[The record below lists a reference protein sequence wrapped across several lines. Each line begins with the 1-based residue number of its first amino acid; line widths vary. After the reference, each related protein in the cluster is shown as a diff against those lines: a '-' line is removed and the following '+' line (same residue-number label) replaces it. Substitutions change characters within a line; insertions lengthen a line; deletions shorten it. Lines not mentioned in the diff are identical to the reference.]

1 LLQPERLE
9 EVLASVLDRRQERA
23 ERRREHIA
31 ELHQRAAEAELRLK
45 RLYDAIESGV
55 ADLEDPALKDRIA
68 SLKSV
73 RDQA

>member
-1 LLQPERLE
+1 MLQPERLE

-55 ADLEDPALKDRIA
+55 ADLADPALKDRIA